1 MRTNLDKIKWNN
13 CDSFLLLLI
22 KLESY
27 ADKIGLNKKWRKKTV
42 RFLGGFKYCL
52 MHQDVFCPIP
62 DSLWNAIMQT
72 QIERVGANF
81 IKRKSLLWRCCRWY
95 RRIFTHLHNELR
107 DVQSCSKTVGRDQS
121 MQTKLLYFWS
131 LASLLKFK
139 AKHSA
144 FKGCGGGSQNDPLV
158 RRMSVISHMVMLVYD
173 RNHLFWLRPD
183 TETETQN
190 FSVTFGRY
198 PN

>member
-107 DVQSCSKTVGRDQS
+107 DVQSCSETH
-121 MQTKLLYFWS
+121 LHLYF
-131 LASLLKFK
+131 LTT
-139 AKHSA
+139 
-144 FKGCGGGSQNDPLV
+144 SQKQWAGIEVCRQSFYIFDL
-158 RRMSVISHMVMLVYD
+158 
-173 RNHLFWLRPD
+173 WLHC
-183 TETETQN
+183 
-190 FSVTFGRY
+190 
-198 PN
+198 